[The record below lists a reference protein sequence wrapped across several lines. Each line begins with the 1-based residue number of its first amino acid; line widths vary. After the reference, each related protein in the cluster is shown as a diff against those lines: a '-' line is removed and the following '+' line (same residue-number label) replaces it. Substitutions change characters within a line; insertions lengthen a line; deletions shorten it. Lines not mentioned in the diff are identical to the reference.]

1 MTSRFELGESDLRV
15 LAEVEASGAGVA
27 ALAERLGQPEET
39 VRACVVRLVQADL
52 LRALA
57 DDQVAPTSRGALV
70 LDQVR
75 QPGRVSSAP
84 AVPVD
89 LAAVARLVSDWW
101 PSPAERTA
109 AEDAEQDGL
118 LASDEERDAVVRRLA
133 DAFTQGRISSAE
145 LDDRTGRALAAHT
158 LGDLDGVLAGLGGL
172 ARAAA
177 SHPVRKVAFGA
188 VAFCCSPFVMVGALF
203 LAFGEDAGDRVFGL
217 VLLVLLLPGLLALW
231 RWAWPRRGRH

>member
-1 MTSRFELGESDLRV
+1 VTSRFELGESDLRV
-15 LAEVEASGAGVA
+15 LAEVESSGASVA
-27 ALAERLGQPEET
+27 ALAKRLGQPEET

-57 DDQVAPTSRGALV
+57 GDQVAPTSRGEMV

-75 QPGRVSSAP
+75 QPGRVPSAP
-84 AVPVD
+84 AVPAD
-89 LAAVARLVSDWW
+89 LAAVAEVVSDWW
-101 PSPAERTA
+101 PSQADRNA
-109 AEDAEQDGL
+109 ARDAELDGV
-118 LASDEERDAVVRRLA
+118 LASDADRDAAVQRLA
-133 DAFTQGRISSAE
+133 DAFTQGRISSPE

-158 LGDLDGVLAGLGGL
+158 LGDLDDVLAGLGGL
-172 ARAAA
+172 ARASAN
-177 SHPVRKVAFGA
+177 HPVRKVAFGA

-231 RWAWPRRGRH
+231 RWAWPGRARH

>member
-15 LAEVEASGAGVA
+15 LAEVEPSGASVA
-27 ALAERLGQPEET
+27 AVAERLGQPEES

-57 DDQVAPTSRGALV
+57 DDQVAPTSRGEMV

-89 LAAVARLVSDWW
+89 LAAVARLVSGWW
-101 PSPAERTA
+101 PSPAQRTA
-109 AEDAEQDGL
+109 AEDAELDGL

-158 LGDLDGVLAGLGGL
+158 LGDLDDVLTGLGGL
-172 ARAAA
+172 ARGPAG
-177 SHPVRKVAFGA
+177 HPVRKVAFGA
-188 VAFCCSPFVMVGALF
+188 VAFCCSPFVLVGALF

-231 RWAWPRRGRH
+231 RWAWPRRARH